1 MKKYIKQGLAL
12 TILTSA
18 MIQAHAE
25 LGYSQDGFSI
35 KPTAELTYGMF
46 YSDKSYN
53 NPESETH
60 KYWHEIYAKYG
71 VKSSYDF
78 TQSSIYANL
87 IGITSATLGDGDAGN
102 FTTGDEHKTSVD
114 EWVIGYKN
122 SLSDKQN
129 ATLDISVGRQKIIVG
144 DGFLVAGDALNV
156 GKGIADGS
164 LNRGG
169 GYYLAA
175 RRSFD
180 FTTVVNYQPIEH
192 LKTRWMYLESDN
204 KAQNKPKLWLT
215 DWQYNQNNAD
225 LGFTYLQITDIDD
238 PANETDRKN
247 LKDIAIRGKT
257 KLNQNIGLSGEY
269 VYQDK
274 KLGHENA
281 WYFGVN
287 YTFDQVKYQPTLGYR
302 FSSFSENYDPLFY
315 GNTDA
320 GFGTWFQGEVAGNY
334 AGPFNNNARIHQIS
348 LQGSIK
354 ENLHLGLLAYKFET
368 IKKTYENLDGH
379 EIDAFAVWSPTSH
392 INVIPLIGFY
402 KPKKDIMQLGS
413 QVPNDK
419 TNIYGQLILQYLY

>member
-1 MKKYIKQGLAL
+1 MKKYLRHSLTFSMLA
-12 TILTSA
+12 TCVMQT
-18 MIQAHAE
+18 HAE
-25 LGYSQDGFSI
+25 WVYSKDGFSI

-71 VKSSYDF
+71 FKSTYDF
-78 TQSSIYANL
+78 SNASLYAHL
-87 IGITSATLGDGDAGN
+87 IGISSATMGDGDAGG
-102 FTTGDEHKTSVD
+102 FTTGHEHKTSVD
-114 EWVIGYKN
+114 EWLIGYKN
-122 SLSDKQN
+122 TASDKQD
-129 ATLDISVGRQKIIVG
+129 ATLDISIGRQKVIIG
-144 DGFLVAGDALNV
+144 DGFLVAGDALNL
-156 GKGIADGS
+156 GKGIADE

-180 FTTVVNYQPIEH
+180 FTTVINYTPVAG
-192 LKTRWMYLESDN
+192 LNTRWMYLESDN
-204 KAQNKPKLWLT
+204 KAQYQPKLWAT
-215 DWQYNQNNAD
+215 DWQYTFAD
-225 LGFTYLQITDIDD
+225 NDIGLTYLQITDVDD

-247 LKDIAIRGKT
+247 LKDIAVRGKT
-257 KLNQNIGLSGEY
+257 KINEQLGVAAEF

-274 KLGHENA
+274 KHDNENA
-281 WYFGVN
+281 WYVGVN
-287 YTFDQVKYQPTLGYR
+287 YTFDQLKYKPTLGYR
-302 FSSFSENYDPLFY
+302 FSSFSENYDSLFY

-334 AGPFNNNARIHQIS
+334 AGPFNSNARIHQVS
-348 LQGSIK
+348 LQASVK
-354 ENLHLGLLAYKFET
+354 ENLHLGLLAYKFDT

-379 EIDAFAVWSPTSH
+379 EVDVFAVWSPTQN

-402 KPKKDIMQLGS
+402 KPKNDIYHLGT

-419 TNIYGQLILQYLY
+419 TNTYGQLILQYLY